1 LSYALDPNGV
11 FEALN
16 GLDKIILKRAGGN
29 LTMTIVNGDNGK
41 EKEVVYYPTQNN
53 EDKRRSN

>member
-1 LSYALDPNGV
+1 MSYALDPNGV
-11 FEALN
+11 LEVLN
-16 GLDKIILKRAGGN
+16 GLDKITLKRVGGN
-29 LTMTIVNGDNGK
+29 LNMTIVNRDNGK